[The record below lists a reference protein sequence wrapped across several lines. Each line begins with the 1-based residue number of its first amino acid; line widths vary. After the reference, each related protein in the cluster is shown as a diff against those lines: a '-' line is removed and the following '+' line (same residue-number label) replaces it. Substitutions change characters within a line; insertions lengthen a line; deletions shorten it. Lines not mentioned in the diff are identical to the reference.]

1 MSKGIREED
10 IRTAALFGSDALEKL
25 KKARV
30 AVFGTGGVG
39 GYICESLAR
48 VGVGSLDIIDG
59 DRVTL
64 SNINRQI
71 VALHST
77 VGEPKVEVM
86 KKRILDI
93 NPDCRINAHFAF
105 YKPDGDELIDFS
117 DFDYIA
123 DAIDD
128 VPAKIALAVRA
139 KREGVRIISAMG
151 AGNKLDPSLFRVADL
166 AKTEVCPLAKVMRKK
181 LREYGITHMKV
192 VFSPEVPRKNDLGVV
207 GSSPFTPSVAGMIIA
222 SEIVKDLIGS

>member
-1 MSKGIREED
+1 MNIIREED
-10 IRTAALFGSDALEKL
+10 IRTAALFGSGSCDKL
-25 KKARV
+25 KKAHV
-30 AVFGTGGVG
+30 AVFGVGGVG

-48 VGVGSLDIIDG
+48 VGVGQLDIIDG

-71 VALHST
+71 AALHST

-93 NPDCRINAHFAF
+93 NPDCRGTAHFAF
-105 YKPDGDELIDFS
+105 YKPGEDELMSFS
-117 DFDYIA
+117 GLDYIA

-128 VPAKIALAVRA
+128 VPAKVALAVRA
-139 KREGVRIISAMG
+139 KSEGVRIISAMG
-151 AGNKLDPSLFRVADL
+151 AGNKLDPSQFRVADL
-166 AKTEVCPLAKVMRKK
+166 SKTQVCPLAKVMRKR
-181 LREYGITHMKV
+181 LREYGIEHMKV

-207 GSSPFTPSVAGMIIA
+207 GSSPFTPSVAGMVIA
-222 SEIVKDLIGS
+222 AEIVKDIIEL

>member
-1 MSKGIREED
+1 MSIIREED
-10 IRTAALFGSDALEKL
+10 IRTAALFGSGSCDKL
-25 KKARV
+25 KKAHV
-30 AVFGTGGVG
+30 AVFGVGGVG

-48 VGVGSLDIIDG
+48 VGVGRLDIIDG

-71 VALHST
+71 AALHST

-93 NPDCRINAHFAF
+93 NPNCRVTAHFAF
-105 YKPDGDELIDFS
+105 YKPGEDDLMSFS
-117 DFDYIA
+117 GLDYIA

-128 VPAKIALAVRA
+128 VPAKVALAVRA
-139 KREGVRIISAMG
+139 KSEGVRIISAMG
-151 AGNKLDPSLFRVADL
+151 AGNKLDPSQFRVADL
-166 AKTEVCPLAKVMRKK
+166 SKTQVCPLAKVMRKR
-181 LREYGITHMKV
+181 LREYGIEHMKV

-207 GSSPFTPSVAGMIIA
+207 GSSPFTPSVAGMVIA
-222 SEIVKDLIGS
+222 AEIVKDIIEL